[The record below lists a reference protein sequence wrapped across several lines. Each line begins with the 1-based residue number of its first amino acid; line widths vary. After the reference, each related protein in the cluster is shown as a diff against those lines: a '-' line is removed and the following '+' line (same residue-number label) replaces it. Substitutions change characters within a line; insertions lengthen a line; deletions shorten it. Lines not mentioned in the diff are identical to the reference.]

1 MEESGEFPGRG
12 VRGGVRSARFTRDW
26 TEGNIIR
33 NLLSLSWPMLVTRA
47 LMSLAP
53 TVDLIVV
60 GRLGAAAV
68 AGVGIGGIVTEVV
81 VALKQGLTIGVRAMV
96 ARFVGA
102 GDREGAV
109 YVAQQGFIITAVFTF
124 FLSMIGI
131 FLTEP
136 ILRLLGAG
144 PDVIAQG
151 APYIRIQFVV
161 SIFMT
166 CRMTTDAIMEASG
179 DTITPMKLTAIYRL
193 FHVALCP
200 FMVYGWWIFPRL
212 ETSGAAWTGVAS
224 QGLAMT
230 LGLWFLLTGRSRLR
244 LTFRNFGFNP
254 GLIWRLV
261 KVGIPA
267 SITGMGQ
274 SLAQFL
280 VISFI
285 TPFGTLAI
293 AAHSVGQRID
303 QFLNM
308 PSMAWGMGAG
318 VLAGQNMGAGRPERA
333 QKTSWLAVGLGSALM
348 FFFSII
354 IWFWAEWA
362 IRIFT
367 SEPDLVALS
376 ATFLRIAIVSWWFF
390 GLAMMLPQC
399 LNGVGDTMP
408 PMVGTVISLWGIQV
422 PLAAILP
429 KVGNLGVYGV
439 RWALVAGVVV
449 RAIAFLIYFLTG
461 RWKRKKV

>member
-1 MEESGEFPGRG
+1 LETSKGPVSQSKDEARNS
-12 VRGGVRSARFTRDW
+12 RFTRDW
-26 TEGNIIR
+26 TQGNIIT
-33 NLLSLSWPMLVTRA
+33 NLMSLSWPMLVTRA
-47 LMSLAP
+47 LMSIAP

-102 GDREGAV
+102 GDKEGAIH
-109 YVAQQGFIITAVFTF
+109 VAQQGFIVTAAFTF
-124 FLSMIGI
+124 LLSMTGI

-136 ILRLLGAG
+136 ILKLLGAG

-151 APYIRIQFVV
+151 APYIKIQFVV

-179 DTITPMKLTAIYRL
+179 DTITPMKLTAIYRI
-193 FHVALCP
+193 FHVVLCP

-230 LGLWFLLTGRSRLR
+230 MGLWILLTGRSRLR
-244 LTFRNFGFNP
+244 LTYRNFRFDP

-274 SLAQFL
+274 SLAQFI

-293 AAHSVGQRID
+293 AAHSIGQRID

-308 PSMAWGMGAG
+308 PAMAWGMGAG
-318 VLAGQNMGAGRPERA
+318 VLAGQNMGAGRQERA
-333 QKTSWLAVGLGSALM
+333 QKTSWLAVGMGTALM
-348 FFFSII
+348 FLFSLM

-362 IRIFT
+362 VRIFA
-367 SEPDLVALS
+367 SDPALIALS
-376 ATFLRIAIVSWWFF
+376 SAFLRIAVVSWLFF

-399 LNGVGDTMP
+399 LNGVGDTVP
-408 PMVGTVISLWGIQV
+408 PMIGTIVSLWGVQV

-429 KVGNLGVYGV
+429 KVGNMGVYGV
-439 RWALVAGVVV
+439 RWALVSGVVV
-449 RAIAFLIYFLTG
+449 RAIAFTGYFLTG